1 MLRRLIAVLSAAAA
15 VGFAGGCT
23 SISGTGTQAMTMPDA
38 VRIDV
43 CSGYS
48 CRYRTRLDL
57 GPSDHRRFA
66 AIMARGA
73 SSPKAERAAI
83 SKAVRYYEE
92 RIYEVT
98 GVRDE
103 PKSRLGASGERGQM
117 DCIDEST
124 NTHALLKYLA
134 ARKLLKH
141 HTVERNA
148 SRGFFFDGRYPHST
162 AVIGE
167 TGGVEWAVDSWYAP
181 MGGAPDIIPLSEWL
195 PRGVLSSGALDQ
207 PS

>member
-1 MLRRLIAVLSAAAA
+1 MSRHVVAILCAAIAL
-15 VGFAGGCT
+15 GLAGGCT
-23 SISGTGTQAMTMPDA
+23 SFSTGGTRAMAMPDT
-38 VRIDV
+38 VRIQV

-57 GPSDHRRFA
+57 GPRDHRRFA
-66 AIMARGA
+66 AIMAAGA
-73 SSPKAERAAI
+73 KSAKAERAAI
-83 SKAVRYYEE
+83 SRAVRYYEG
-92 RIYEVT
+92 RIYGAT

-103 PKSRLGASGERGQM
+103 PRSRLGASGERGQM

-134 ARKLLKH
+134 RRKLLKH

-162 AVIGE
+162 AVIE
-167 TGGVEWAVDSWYAP
+167 ENGGAEWVVDSWYAP

-195 PRGVLSSGALDQ
+195 PRGVFSSGALQ
-207 PS
+207 